1 MPLRPDGIDHVHIN
15 VDNWSD
21 AEDWYQEMR
30 GYSMKIALVQAIA
43 VAVVIL
49 GSLSGAQA
57 ADSDKAQIEA
67 ILKGY
72 EQVLNASDVD
82 GILKLYTEDG
92 VFMAQ
97 HNSSAIGIEQVEA
110 AYIAVFQAIDLKV
123 EFDIVEIEVISD
135 DWAFA
140 RTNSSGTTTINA
152 TGDKIAEGNQ
162 ELFILQKIDGNWK
175 IARYAFS
182 TTNPRQ

>member
-1 MPLRPDGIDHVHIN
+1 
-15 VDNWSD
+15 
-21 AEDWYQEMR
+21 
-30 GYSMKIALVQAIA
+30 MKNQLIQTIAAAALIV
-43 VAVVIL
+43 
-49 GSLSGAQA
+49 GSLSGAHA
-57 ADSDKAQIEA
+57 AESDQENIHAVLKA
-67 ILKGY
+67 Y

-82 GILKLYTEDG
+82 GVLKLYTKDG

-97 HNSSAIGIEQVEA
+97 HNPSAVGIQQVEA
-110 AYIAVFQAIDLKV
+110 AYTGAFQAIDLNV
-123 EFDIVEIEVISD
+123 EFDIVEVEVIAD

-152 TGDKIAEGNQ
+152 TGDKIPEGNQ
-162 ELFILQKIDGNWK
+162 ELFVLQKIDGDWK